1 MCRCETRDDIITP
14 FSRLPRSRTRGGSGR
29 AGAELCAG
37 VLMNYRAEVY
47 AALCRS
53 LTLFNICT
61 PSPTAGSACHRTP
74 THLHRR
80 DGPTAAYGCSLYT
93 YVLDGARGARIRRQ
107 YNRLHCERM
116 IRRAPLRA

>member
-1 MCRCETRDDIITP
+1 
-14 FSRLPRSRTRGGSGR
+14 
-29 AGAELCAG
+29 
-37 VLMNYRAEVY
+37 MNYRAEVY

>member
-14 FSRLPRSRTRGGSGR
+14 FSRPRSRGARRVGSG
-29 AGAELCAG
+29 ELCAG